1 MRQIKLIVFDM
12 AGTTVKDQ
20 NNVHLALQTALH
32 NFGINVSI
40 IQINPLMGYPK
51 PLAIK
56 MLAEMSNVSLS
67 EDMLNSIHSKFVDLM
82 IEHYTIHPDI
92 AEKDNAKQV
101 FAQLKNKG
109 IKVAIDTGFSR
120 PIADTIFNR
129 LNWLKGEDIDYSVT
143 SDEVKQG
150 RPYPYMIFKAMEYC
164 NIQSVE
170 EVMKVGDTSSDLEQ
184 GTNAGCKFVVGVT
197 SGAFAKSELIKYPHT
212 HLVETLN
219 QIFEILG

>member
-1 MRQIKLIVFDM
+1 M
-12 AGTTVKDQ
+12 
-20 NNVHLALQTALH
+20 
-32 NFGINVSI
+32 IN
-40 IQINPLMGYPK
+40 
-51 PLAIK
+51 
-56 MLAEMSNVSLS
+56 LS
-67 EDMLNSIHSKFVDLM
+67 S
-82 IEHYTIHPDI
+82 
-92 AEKDNAKQV
+92 A
-101 FAQLKNKG
+101 
-109 IKVAIDTGFSR
+109 
-120 PIADTIFNR
+120 
-129 LNWLKGEDIDYSVT
+129 
-143 SDEVKQG
+143 DEVKQG